1 MIDKSKFTTKKEL
14 FKYLVDNKKDIIDVK
29 KSVVKHC
36 NPINSL
42 SNDNVTV
49 KALETNHKDDISSG
63 VIKRTIVG
71 NTYNWL
77 DSHDDVHLKNTF
89 TVSLKQRGDRVKF
102 YHDHINQLSAKIGE
116 FDRVYEME
124 VLWKDLNKPYEGT
137 TTILAG
143 DADIIRDYNPSMF
156 KQYLDGRI
164 DQHSVGMYYITLSLG
179 INDPEHEEE
188 FKEWN
193 KYSKFIAN
201 IEKAEEQ
208 GFAFFVK
215 EAKLI
220 EISAVTEGSNAITPT
235 IDNKVNPSKDNLDK
249 VDPSLDSQKLV
260 SNKYKL
266 KRLC

>member
-1 MIDKSKFTTKKEL
+1 MIDISKFAEKKEL
-14 FKYLVDNKKDIIDVK
+14 FKYLIDNKADIIDVK
-29 KSVVKHC
+29 KNTVKHC

-77 DSHDDVHLKNTF
+77 DSHGDVHVKGIFSKSISERKN
-89 TVSLKQRGDRVKF
+89 KVKHF
-102 YHDHINQLSAKIGE
+102 HDHINQLNAQVGK
-116 FDRVYEME
+116 FTDVYEKD
-124 VLWKDLNKPYEGT
+124 VLWKDLGVNKEGT
-137 TTILAG
+137 TTALFADSDILE
-143 DADIIRDYNPSMF
+143 RYNKNMF
-156 KQYLDGRI
+156 LQYANKEI
-164 DQHSVGMYYITLSLG
+164 DQHSVGMYYVKIEMAV
-179 INDPEHEEE
+179 NDSEYKEE
-188 FKEWN
+188 FKVYN
-193 KYSKFIAN
+193 DYIGQIAN
-201 IEKAEEQ
+201 KEDAEEQ
-208 GFAFFVK
+208 GYFFVVK

-260 SNKYKL
+260 NNKYK
-266 KRLC
+266 KLC